1 MVAFLKLFYFIF
13 GIIFEDA
20 LMPLIV
26 SCTECIQ
33 LALEKRKGKMAVEV
47 AKHNQEVQ
55 KLSEESEKPYE
66 ETNVIGF
73 QAPDLSD
80 AEEDEEEYEE

>member
-1 MVAFLKLFYFIF
+1 MKLFYFIF

-26 SCTECIQ
+26 SFTEFIQ
-33 LALEKRKGKMAVEV
+33 LILEKHKGKMAVEV

-55 KLSEESEKPYE
+55 KITEELEKPYE
-66 ETNVIGF
+66 ETSVIGF
-73 QAPDLSD
+73 QVPSPSD
-80 AEEDEEEYEE
+80 EEDEEEYE